1 MLVLILKYS
10 HVESIFTKL
19 VIKSQIN
26 ERILNMILPL
36 IFEALPL
43 GKAVY
48 VTDIY
53 CEPSVQLKTDLNY
66 TIIVSEHVVSYRK
79 ISKIQN

>member
-1 MLVLILKYS
+1 
-10 HVESIFTKL
+10 
-19 VIKSQIN
+19 
-26 ERILNMILPL
+26 MILPL